1 MKRNA
6 DKFTSHRVI
15 SVGDKVLVRQEKKNE
30 YSTPFNTELYWV
42 TKVDGTKITAKNKNG
57 HEITRNIS
65 FFKHFHGE
73 SQGDFDSDDD
83 SSEAVVVDNRGATDE
98 RDQEYGNNV
107 ERRYPLRSN
116 RGPPQRLG
124 DGL

>member
-15 SVGDKVLVRQEKKNE
+15 SVGDKVLVRQEKKNK

-83 SSEAVVVDNRGATDE
+83 SSEAVVVDNREGV
-98 RDQEYGNNV
+98 QEYGNNV

>member
-1 MKRNA
+1 M
-6 DKFTSHRVI
+6 
-15 SVGDKVLVRQEKKNE
+15 GDKSWWYKK
-30 YSTPFNTELYWV
+30 
-42 TKVDGTKITAKNKNG
+42 TAKNKNG

-98 RDQEYGNNV
+98 RDQIWQQ
-107 ERRYPLRSN
+107 RRTKIPLKK
-116 RGPPQRLG
+116 
-124 DGL
+124 